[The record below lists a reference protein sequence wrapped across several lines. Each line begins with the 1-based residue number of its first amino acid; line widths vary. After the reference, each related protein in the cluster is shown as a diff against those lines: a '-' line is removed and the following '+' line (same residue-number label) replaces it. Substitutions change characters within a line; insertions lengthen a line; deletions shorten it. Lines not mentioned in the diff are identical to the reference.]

1 MKQVLSFVA
10 ATLVVV
16 VTSLPAAR
24 AAGEDMAAL
33 IDAMRIDDTV
43 EIMRKEG
50 LRYGSE
56 LGTEMLPGVN
66 PQTWQDMVGRIYD
79 TEKMAKVVAQGFETA
94 LEGQEIAELVAF
106 YTSETGQEIVSLEL
120 SAREA
125 FLNEDTE
132 TAAMDAYE
140 VAREADTPL
149 FRQVETL
156 IADSDLVDYNVMGAL
171 NSNLMFYRGLA
182 DGGAFEMSEEDMLA
196 DVWAQEGEIRDD
208 SAGWLGAFLLL
219 AYQPLDEDELEAYAE
234 FYRSEQGQVLNAA
247 IFEAYDQMYEELSY
261 LLGRAVAQQMQSE
274 EL

>member
-1 MKQVLSFVA
+1 MTRVLSLIY
-10 ATLVVV
+10 ATVFALL
-16 VTSLPAAR
+16 VTSPMAR
-24 AAGEDMAAL
+24 SAGEDMAAL
-33 IDAMRIDDTV
+33 IDALRIDETV

-56 LGTEMLPGVN
+56 LGAEMLPGVN
-66 PQTWQDMVGRIYD
+66 AKAWQDQVARIYD
-79 TEKMAKVVAQGFETA
+79 TDKMAQVVTQGFETA
-94 LEGQEIAELVAF
+94 LDGKEIAEVVAF
-106 YTSETGQEIVSLEL
+106 FTSETGQEIISLEL

-132 TAAMDAYE
+132 MAAMDAYE
-140 VAREADTPL
+140 RARDENSYL
-149 FRQVETL
+149 FQQVETL
-156 IADSDLVDYNVMGAL
+156 ISDSDLVDYNVMGAL

-196 DVWAQEGEIRDD
+196 DVWSQEGDVRND
-208 SAGWLGAFLLL
+208 SEGWLGAFLIL
-219 AYQPLDEDELEAYAE
+219 AYQPLDDDELEAYAE
-234 FYRSEQGQVLNAA
+234 FYRSEQGKVLNAA

>member
-1 MKQVLSFVA
+1 MTRVLSLA
-10 ATLVVV
+10 CATVFALL
-16 VTSLPAAR
+16 VTSPMAR

-33 IDAMRIDDTV
+33 IDALRINETV

-56 LGTEMLPGVN
+56 LGVEMLPGVN
-66 PQTWQDMVGRIYD
+66 AKAWQDQVARIYD
-79 TEKMAKVVAQGFETA
+79 TDKMAQVVTQGFETA
-94 LEGQEIAELVAF
+94 LDGKEIAEVVAF
-106 YTSETGQEIVSLEL
+106 FTSETGQEIISLEL

-132 TAAMDAYE
+132 MAAMDAYE
-140 VAREADTPL
+140 RARDENSHL
-149 FRQVETL
+149 FQQVETL
-156 IADSDLVDYNVMGAL
+156 ISDSDLVDYNVMGAL

-196 DVWAQEGEIRDD
+196 DVWSQEGDVRND
-208 SAGWLGAFLLL
+208 SEGWLGAFLIL
-219 AYQPLDEDELEAYAE
+219 AYQPLDDAELEAYAE
-234 FYRSEQGQVLNAA
+234 VYRSEQGKVLNAA

>member
-94 LEGQEIAELVAF
+94 LEGREITELVAF
-106 YTSETGQEIVSLEL
+106 YTSETGQEIVALEL

-140 VAREADTPL
+140 VARDADTPL

>member
-1 MKQVLSFVA
+1 MTRVLSLAFASVF
-10 ATLVVV
+10 TVLSVV
-16 VTSLPAAR
+16 PMAR

-33 IDAMRIDDTV
+33 IDALRVDETV

-56 LGTEMLPGVN
+56 LGEEMLPGVN
-66 PQTWQDMVGRIYD
+66 AKTWQDQVARIYD
-79 TEKMAKVVAQGFETA
+79 TEKMAQAVTQGFETA
-94 LEGQEIAELVAF
+94 LEGKEIAEVVAF
-106 YTSETGQEIVSLEL
+106 FTSETGQEIVSLEL

-125 FLNEDTE
+125 FLSEDTE
-132 TAAMDAYE
+132 MAAMDAYE
-140 VAREADTPL
+140 RARDENSEL
-149 FRQVETL
+149 FQQVETL
-156 IADSDLVDYNVMGAL
+156 ISDSDLVDYNVMGAL

-196 DVWAQEGEIRDD
+196 DVWSQEGEIRHD
-208 SAGWLGAFLLL
+208 SEGWLGAFLIL
-219 AYQPLDEDELEAYAE
+219 AYQPLEEDELEAYAE
-234 FYRSEQGQVLNAA
+234 FYRSEQGKVLNAA

>member
-1 MKQVLSFVA
+1 MTRVLSLIY
-10 ATLVVV
+10 ATVFALL
-16 VTSLPAAR
+16 VTSPMAR

-33 IDAMRIDDTV
+33 IDALRIDETV

-56 LGTEMLPGVN
+56 LGAEMLPGVN
-66 PQTWQDMVGRIYD
+66 AKAWQDQVARIYD
-79 TEKMAKVVAQGFETA
+79 TDKMAQVVTQGFETA
-94 LEGQEIAELVAF
+94 LDGKEIAEVVAF
-106 YTSETGQEIVSLEL
+106 FTSETGQEIISLEL

-132 TAAMDAYE
+132 MAAMDAYE
-140 VAREADTPL
+140 RARDENSYL
-149 FRQVETL
+149 FQQVETL
-156 IADSDLVDYNVMGAL
+156 ISDSDLVDYNVMGAL

-196 DVWAQEGEIRDD
+196 DVWSQEGDVRND
-208 SAGWLGAFLLL
+208 SEGWLGAFLIL
-219 AYQPLDEDELEAYAE
+219 AYQPLDDDELEAYAE
-234 FYRSEQGQVLNAA
+234 FYRSEQGKVLNAA

>member
-1 MKQVLSFVA
+1 MTRVLSLA
-10 ATLVVV
+10 CATVFALL
-16 VTSLPAAR
+16 VTSPMVR

-33 IDAMRIDDTV
+33 IDALRIDETV

-50 LRYGSE
+50 LRYGGE
-56 LGTEMLPGVN
+56 LGAEMLPGVN
-66 PQTWQDMVGRIYD
+66 ANAWQDQVARIYD
-79 TEKMAKVVAQGFETA
+79 TDKMAQVVTQGFETA
-94 LEGQEIAELVAF
+94 LDGKEIAEVVAF
-106 YTSETGQEIVSLEL
+106 FTSETGQEIISLEL

-132 TAAMDAYE
+132 MAAMDAYE
-140 VAREADTPL
+140 RARDENSHL
-149 FRQVETL
+149 FQQVETL
-156 IADSDLVDYNVMGAL
+156 ISDSDLVDYNVMGAL

-196 DVWAQEGEIRDD
+196 DVWSQEGDVRND
-208 SAGWLGAFLLL
+208 SEGWLGAFLIL
-219 AYQPLDEDELEAYAE
+219 AYQPLDDAELEAYAE
-234 FYRSEQGQVLNAA
+234 FYRSEQGKVLNAA

>member
-1 MKQVLSFVA
+1 MTRVLSLVS
-10 ATLVVV
+10 ATVFALL
-16 VTSLPAAR
+16 VTSPMAR

-33 IDAMRIDDTV
+33 IDALRIDETV

-56 LGTEMLPGVN
+56 LGAEMLPGVN
-66 PQTWQDMVGRIYD
+66 AKAWQDQVARIYD
-79 TEKMAKVVAQGFETA
+79 TDKMAQVVTQGFETA
-94 LEGQEIAELVAF
+94 LDGKEIAEVVAF
-106 YTSETGQEIVSLEL
+106 FTSETGQEIISLEL

-132 TAAMDAYE
+132 MAAMDAYE
-140 VAREADTPL
+140 RARDENSYL
-149 FRQVETL
+149 FQQVETL
-156 IADSDLVDYNVMGAL
+156 ISDSDLVDYNVMGAL

-196 DVWAQEGEIRDD
+196 DVWSQEGDVRND
-208 SAGWLGAFLLL
+208 SEGWLGAFLIL
-219 AYQPLDEDELEAYAE
+219 AYQPLGDDELEAYAE
-234 FYRSEQGQVLNAA
+234 FYRSEQGKVLNAA